1 MNRSRLLAGAASA
14 LLALVPGLL
23 VAAPATADGGRLFV
37 ESAVEHA
44 DGTVTLPLRRGRTA
58 DGWFHYVVL
67 DASTSAAADRFG
79 VNRAAKLENALGTAA
94 VQRGRFR
101 RGVLVVAAGVDFS
114 PDRSVGEGRPGSV
127 GAAGYSPLVRLPDGT
142 VIDAPH
148 VANATGVHDKVV
160 ALGSGSVRLQMTEGR
175 SRGRV
180 VHYLSTDASQPGPA
194 ALEGAT
200 LAPALDAAPRPGD
213 DGSGSAR
220 ASLAALV
227 NGQTGADN
235 PQRQGIGSALAD
247 GLDPLNV
254 LAWTPQQGRYS
265 PLWDVFLAEWTPAAK
280 AAGRDLR
287 QDRFA
292 DVEDLAEDGLVT
304 APGGGP
310 FGASDVVVV
319 CPIISAE

>member
-1 MNRSRLLAGAASA
+1 MTPRWLGAAGAA
-14 LLALVPGLL
+14 LVALVPALG
-23 VAAPATADGGRLFV
+23 VPGPAAADDGRLFV

-44 DGTVTLPLRRGRTA
+44 DGTVTLPLRRGRTQ
-58 DGWFHYVVL
+58 DGWFRYVVL
-67 DASTSAAADRFG
+67 DASTSHAADRFG
-79 VNRAAKLENALGTAA
+79 VNRANKLEEALGTAA

-101 RGVLVVAAGVDFS
+101 RGVLVVRAGVDFA
-114 PDRSVGEGRPGSV
+114 PVRSVAEGRPGSV
-127 GAAGYSPLVRLPDGT
+127 GRPGYTPLVQLPDGS

-148 VANATGVHDKVV
+148 VANATGRHDKVV
-160 ALGSGSVRLQMTEGR
+160 SLGRRTVRLQMTEGR
-175 SRGRV
+175 ARDSV
-180 VHYLSTDASQPGPA
+180 VHYVSTDASKPEPA

-213 DGSGSAR
+213 DSTGSSR
-220 ASLAALV
+220 ASLAAFV

-235 PQRQGIGSALAD
+235 PERQGINSAIAD

-280 AAGRDLR
+280 AAGRDDR
-287 QDRFA
+287 QGRFA
-292 DVEDLAEDGLVT
+292 DVEDLAEDGDVT
-304 APGGGP
+304 APGGGT